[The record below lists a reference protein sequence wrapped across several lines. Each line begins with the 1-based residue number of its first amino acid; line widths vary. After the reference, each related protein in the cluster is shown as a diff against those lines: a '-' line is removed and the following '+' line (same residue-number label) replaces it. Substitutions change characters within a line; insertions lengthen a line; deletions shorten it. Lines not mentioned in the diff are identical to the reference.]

1 MMMNNI
7 KRLLPNTSRSQ
18 GWKNPKF
25 HLLLHFVDMIVC
37 FGAPKNYD
45 SQCPEHNHKYLA
57 KKPGRRSRKTNNASE
72 FETQVAR
79 RVCEARI
86 IDEIHETINPTNSV
100 IVEQNNANDNAIIES
115 MHYASKAKVI
125 RSGVETYTI
134 HWKRYKKQLKS
145 KDSYKKKL

>member
-1 MMMNNI
+1 MNNI

-18 GWKNPKF
+18 DWKNPKF
-25 HLLLHFVDMIVC
+25 HLLTHFVDMIEC

-57 KKPGRRSRKTNNASE
+57 KKLGQRSRKTNNASE
-72 FETQVAR
+72 FETQVAH

-86 IDEIHETINPTNSV
+86 IDEIHETINPTISV
-100 IVEQNNANDNAIIES
+100 INDQNNADENVIDES

-125 RSGVETYTI
+125 RSGIET
-134 HWKRYKKQLKS
+134 
-145 KDSYKKKL
+145 